1 MSEMW
6 ALTFDKAREP
16 WETSKG
22 LVKERVPVPVLDERV
37 DSSDGSRVIVKVK
50 FAGFCGSDRGIWTRK
65 AFGDMILGSLADE
78 GRTKRV
84 VGHEMLGEIV
94 QVGSRVTEKYGYRQG
109 DIVST
114 ESHIVCGTCV
124 QCRRGEFHVCAK
136 DKIIGISQDGCFAE
150 FIKLPAKALWP
161 TDTTKIRPEV
171 AAVQEPFG
179 NAVHACQ
186 VADLRG
192 RNVAILGTG
201 TIGLFAVLVARGMGA
216 AKVIGIEPD
225 PHNAALAKRL
235 GCDVVLT
242 PGRPPAESPWKSD
255 KDLVAQVH
263 DLTDGVGVDVALEMA
278 GHPSSV
284 NNAIKLVRRGG
295 HVVLFGLRNGDA
307 VYEDAHRIVMNGL
320 TLHGVV
326 GRRLFETWTTT
337 RGLLENTE
345 NGIQKAVWEVILNG
359 GDGTL
364 VPIEDWTTEGFET
377 VLHKFTKPVIRFAG

>member
-6 ALTFDKAREP
+6 ALTFDKARES

-65 AFGDMILGSLADE
+65 AFGDMILGSLAEE

-94 QVGSRVTEKYGYRQG
+94 DVGSRVTEKYGYRKG

-150 FIKLPAKALWP
+150 FIKLPAKSLWP

-242 PGRPPAESPWKSD
+242 PGRPPEDQPWKSD
-255 KDLVAQVH
+255 RDLVARVH

-284 NNAIKLVRRGG
+284 NNAIKLARRGG

-337 RGLLENTE
+337 RGLLENAE

-364 VPIEDWTTEGFET
+364 VPIEQWTTEGFDA
-377 VLHKFTKPVIRFAG
+377 VLNKFTKPVIRFAG